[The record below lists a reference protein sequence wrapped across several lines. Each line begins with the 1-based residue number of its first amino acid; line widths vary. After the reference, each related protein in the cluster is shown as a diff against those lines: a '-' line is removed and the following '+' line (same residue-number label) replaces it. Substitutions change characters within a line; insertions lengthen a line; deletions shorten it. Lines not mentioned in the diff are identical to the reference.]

1 MALTPTTARILLV
14 TKREAARVN
23 LVLRN
28 QFWSGLLVL
37 ATAAIGFAAANSPWS
52 SVYFN
57 LRDFRL
63 GPETLHL
70 NLSLGQWSA
79 DGLLAVFFFMVGL
92 ELKREFIG
100 GALSRFKTAIVPVA
114 AACGGVAVPTLI
126 YFAFNAG
133 SPGARGWAIPTA
145 TDIAFAVTV
154 LALLAAGVAAIFLLR
169 PRRGR

>member
-1 MALTPTTARILLV
+1 
-14 TKREAARVN
+14 
-23 LVLRN
+23 
-28 QFWSGLLVL
+28 
-37 ATAAIGFAAANSPWS
+37 
-52 SVYFN
+52 
-57 LRDFRL
+57 
-63 GPETLHL
+63 
-70 NLSLGQWSA
+70 
-79 DGLLAVFFFMVGL
+79 MVGL

-114 AACGGVAVPTLI
+114 AACGGVAVPALI